1 VVMRGWGSVSVP
13 GRRVLGE
20 MLLKGLLLPMSEE
33 LLDLKDAVL
42 DEEVDILR
50 ESLLLRA
57 PKIGILLL
65 LP

>member
-1 VVMRGWGSVSVP
+1 MSVP

-20 MLLKGLLLPMSEE
+20 MVVKGLLLPMSSE
-33 LLDLKDAVL
+33 LFDLRDAVL
-42 DEEVDILR
+42 EEEVDILR

-57 PKIGILLL
+57 PKIGIFLI

>member
-1 VVMRGWGSVSVP
+1 MSVP

-20 MLLKGLLLPMSEE
+20 MVVKGLLLPMSEE
-33 LLDLKDAVL
+33 LFDLRDTVL
-42 DEEVDILR
+42 EEEVDILR

-57 PKIGILLL
+57 PKIGIFLV